1 MEFLCWTKQY
11 ICASQTIRKTI
22 VWPIL
27 AYELWKMPELHV
39 NKFFKKK
46 KKKPLHFE
54 LQMLIIYTHPSK
66 KKKKLWTTGS
76 LQNFNDSVFIIFIL
90 IDFGLP
96 NPLVSPQP
104 IIDEGSSP
112 PCLFLLQTP
121 LPCPCRNE
129 PRSIRKWKSQA
140 PGLSALNLRVIQP

>member
-1 MEFLCWTKQY
+1 
-11 ICASQTIRKTI
+11 
-22 VWPIL
+22 
-27 AYELWKMPELHV
+27 MPELYV
-39 NKFFKKK
+39 NKLKKK
-46 KKKPLHFE
+46 FR
-54 LQMLIIYTHPSK
+54 
-66 KKKKLWTTGS
+66 TTSS
-76 LQNFNDSVFIIFIL
+76 LQKYNDSVFIIFIL

-129 PRSIRKWKSQA
+129 PRGTVFAKLYFCLCACQTCPLHSPVVPKNRAHGDAMDVSHYCRSHCVCI
-140 PGLSALNLRVIQP
+140 L